1 MNLFKKLTAMLL
13 SVAIMTGITAVST
26 YAATYKDVDSSK
38 YYAGAVEAL
47 STYGI
52 VSGYAGYFSPENNV
66 TRAEFAKMITLVSGL
81 EDEVYSKAGTRRFD
95 DVPLSHWGN
104 GYINTAADNKLIV
117 GYPNGLFMPEKKITF
132 AEAVTV
138 ILRAMNYTT
147 RELGDNWPYAYMVK
161 AKGLGLT
168 EGIGIGDNSFISRG
182 DLAVVINRALQ
193 TSMNGSTQKLIS
205 KMDINM
211 TDEVLVIATKNED
224 KSLASN
230 EVKTSGGT
238 YKLAD
243 TGLKLVPLTKVEL
256 VLNDNQEVINFAT
269 TYTPKKVMT
278 TVDGYVDGVV
288 YFENGSNSRSLGVTD
303 GTPVYSEGAITNY
316 GSFKSS
322 VEDGAAVSIVYGE
335 AGSVDYLLFNDAS
348 YTEAVV
354 VRTDIYT
361 AFEAVG
367 VSRDQ
372 IDNSKII
379 KNGESATLD
388 DVSQYDVAYYLA
400 DNSTI
405 YLYDDRFSGVYNE
418 AFPSKSSVSS
428 VDISGNIFEI
438 ETQTAAYKLGEKSG
452 SYKLKS
458 QVTAL
463 LGRNGKIVDIVDLNS
478 SSNAGYGIL
487 LSYTTEMSEDVFES
501 GKQYKYAT
509 VLNGE
514 GNTIKYKTKGDY
526 SEKIGDVG
534 RISFDDDGNIIFAT
548 ISKANEITG
557 KIDKNNRKIGDR
569 WLTQDC
575 VILERTYAPDT
586 RTGVATAQVI
596 DFEEITLDE
605 LDAGNVIYAVT
616 SGAFGD
622 ISLLIVEGVTS
633 GGHTYGILTA
643 NNSRISD
650 SSASGSYTIFS
661 NGQSKTYMTSFA
673 SNITAGTA
681 VAMSVNQNSLT
692 SLKKLVC
699 IKSGSKVNAID
710 FSRIKLGNDV
720 YKLGTDVQ
728 LIKRNSS
735 GKGYTSISLSD
746 AEDLIGNSATIYADT
761 AVANGGLIRVV
772 LFN

>member
-1 MNLFKKLTAMLL
+1 MNIIKRVVSAVLIILMITPTAF
-13 SVAIMTGITAVST
+13 
-26 YAATYKDVDSSK
+26 AATYKDVDSSK
-38 YYAGAVEAL
+38 YYFEAVEAL

-52 VSGYAGYFSPENNV
+52 ISGYAGYYNPEKSV
-66 TRAEFAKMITLVSGL
+66 TRAEFAKMVTLVSGL

-95 DVPLSHWGN
+95 DVALSHWGN
-104 GYINTAADNKLIV
+104 GYINTAAEHKLIV

-138 ILRAMNYTT
+138 LLRAMDYTT
-147 RELGDNWPYAYMVK
+147 QDLGDNWPYAYMVK
-161 AKGLGLT
+161 AKGLGIT
-168 EGIGIGDNSFISRG
+168 EGINLGDNSFITRG

-193 TSMNGSTQKLIS
+193 TSLNGSTQKLIS

-224 KSLASN
+224 ASLASN

-238 YKLAD
+238 YKLANSE
-243 TGLKLVPLTKVEL
+243 LKLVPLTKVEL

-269 TYTPKKVMT
+269 TYTPKKVLT
-278 TVDGYVDGVV
+278 TVEGFVDGVV

-303 GTPVYSEGAITNY
+303 GTPVYSEGTITSY
-316 GSFKSS
+316 GSYKNSI
-322 VEDGAAVSIVYGE
+322 EDGAAVSVVYGE
-335 AGSVDYLLFNDAS
+335 TGSVDYLLFNDAN

-354 VRTDIYT
+354 VRTDIYN
-361 AFEAVG
+361 AFETVG
-367 VSRDQ
+367 VSKEQ
-372 IDNSKII
+372 IDNAKII
-379 KNGESATLD
+379 KNGESATID
-388 DVSQYDVAYYLA
+388 DISQYDVAYYLA

-405 YLYDDRFSGVYNE
+405 YLYSDKFSGIYNE

-438 ETQTAAYKLGEKSG
+438 ETRAAAYKLGEKSG

-458 QVTAL
+458 AVTAL
-463 LGRNGKIVDIVDLNS
+463 LGRNGKIVDVVDLNS
-478 SSNAGYGIL
+478 SSGAEYGIL
-487 LSYTTEMSEDVFES
+487 LSYTTEMSQDIFES

-509 VLNGE
+509 ILNGE
-514 GNTIKYKTKGDY
+514 GNTVKYKTTNDY
-526 SEKIGDVG
+526 STKIGDVG
-534 RISFDDDGNIIFAT
+534 KISFDNNGNVVFAT
-548 ISKANEITG
+548 LNKTSDIKG
-557 KIDKNNRKIGDR
+557 KIDKNNRKIGDK

-586 RTGVATAQVI
+586 RTGTATAQVI
-596 DFEEITLDE
+596 DLEEITINE
-605 LDAGNVIYAVT
+605 LNEKHVIYAET

-633 GGHTYGILTA
+633 GGYTYGILTA
-643 NNSRISD
+643 NNSRVTD

-661 NGQSKTYMTSFA
+661 NGQSKTYSTSFA
-673 SNITAGTA
+673 SSISTGNA
-681 VAMSVNQNSLT
+681 VAMNVSQGSLT
-692 SLKKLVC
+692 SMRKLIC
-699 IKSGSKVNAID
+699 IKAGSKVSAID
-710 FSRIKLGNDV
+710 FSRIKIGNDI
-720 YKLGTDVQ
+720 YRLGTDVQ

-746 AEDLIGNSATIYADT
+746 AEELVGKSATIYAD
-761 AVANGGLIRVV
+761 ASVANGGLIRVI